1 MDGAVVRGA
10 VDVDTT
16 NVEVV
21 GGAKEELVAGSGGKA
36 SPHCSGRGSTG
47 GYGFLGAEGSQDVT
61 VVGGNGVV
69 VVEDRGTGVKGVK
82 EKPNSLGLAPFA
94 VVGRAD
100 KVEVV
105 VVDGAV
111 ADVVVDTGV

>member
-21 GGAKEELVAGSGGKA
+21 GGAKEELVAGRGGKA

-47 GYGFLGAEGSQDVT
+47 GLDFFGAEGSQDVT
-61 VVGGNGVV
+61 VVSCTALSALSAAAAARRARRLKREGEG
-69 VVEDRGTGVKGVK
+69 
-82 EKPNSLGLAPFA
+82 LGLGP
-94 VVGRAD
+94 GR
-100 KVEVV
+100 
-105 VVDGAV
+105 G
-111 ADVVVDTGV
+111 